1 MSTLTTLAN
10 QTAVAIENARLF
22 WHLERTLE
30 ALKTARDE
38 LELRVQER
46 TSQLEQANEALKAE
60 NIERLRAEEA
70 IKRYTK
76 ELERSNKELQQFAYV
91 ASHDLQEPLRMVG
104 SFLQL
109 LERRYSPQLDQDA
122 KDFIFYAVD
131 GAKRMQSLIL
141 DLLEYSRVGTR
152 GKPFEKIDLNKILNL
167 AKNNLKVA
175 INESKANIICDQLP
189 AIYADDTQMVQLFQN
204 LIGNAIKF
212 HGENTPEIHIFS
224 TRKNGSLEVS
234 VKDNGIGIDP
244 RYADRIFLIFQRLHN
259 REDYPGTGIGLA
271 ICKRIVERH
280 GGSIWVDS
288 REGEGST
295 FRFTIPVKAKEAQ

>member
-1 MSTLTTLAN
+1 
-10 QTAVAIENARLF
+10 
-22 WHLERTLE
+22 
-30 ALKTARDE
+30 
-38 LELRVQER
+38 
-46 TSQLEQANEALKAE
+46 
-60 NIERLRAEEA
+60 
-70 IKRYTK
+70 
-76 ELERSNKELQQFAYV
+76 
-91 ASHDLQEPLRMVG
+91 MVG